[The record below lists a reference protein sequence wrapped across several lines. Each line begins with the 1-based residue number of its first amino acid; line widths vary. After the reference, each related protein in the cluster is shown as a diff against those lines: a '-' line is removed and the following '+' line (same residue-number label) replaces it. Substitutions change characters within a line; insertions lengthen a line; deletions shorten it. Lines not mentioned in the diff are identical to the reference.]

1 LTIIPGLKKT
11 FRPKREIRHLKVEQ
25 LDGPVLDEVRDG
37 LDEELDEEVDG
48 QHGRLPREVVVED
61 FAVELEPESKTKRS
75 LVMGCFHNRTS
86 EKLLCNI

>member
-1 LTIIPGLKKT
+1 
-11 FRPKREIRHLKVEQ
+11 
-25 LDGPVLDEVRDG
+25 
-37 LDEELDEEVDG
+37 VDG